1 MVIKGLEDESHHLQL
16 ELTRLQ
22 AKYNGTDKA
31 LGRRERLRMAEGI
44 RTLLKQVEAKN
55 DQIYSL
61 YDVLE
66 GQKAAG
72 QAMSDEELEMT
83 VLNITGMT
91 VRDVTSGSE
100 HLTWEGIEDL

>member
-1 MVIKGLEDESHHLQL
+1 MQF
-16 ELTRLQ
+16 ELSRLQ
-22 AKYNGTDKA
+22 SKYNSSDKSIGKRDRVT
-31 LGRRERLRMAEGI
+31 LAESI
-44 RTLLKQVEAKN
+44 RTLLKRLEMKN

-72 QAMSDEELEMT
+72 QAMTEEELEMT

-91 VRDVTSGSE
+91 VRDVTGGSE
-100 HLTWEGIEDL
+100 QLTWDGIEEQ